1 MTVIAIALLAAPSR
15 MHTAVPISVSIGRV
29 IEAFHPTALCAAPT
43 GSKIA
48 AAMEDGSVRIIDART
63 HATVRVLAQHPQPVW
78 ALAWSPDGQFI
89 ASGDESA
96 RIWIENALT
105 GQKVRE
111 YRNHTK
117 GIEKLSYNQF
127 GTMLISTG
135 RDDQVNIY
143 DLSSPKPK
151 EARHI
156 LGKGMNFY
164 GACFNPQSTR
174 YFTVGML
181 GGGLREY
188 DAVTGNLM
196 HFLTDP
202 NGQGIFDVSFCPA
215 GTREVSAGKDGDA
228 IVWDTKTD
236 SKLGSLKGHQDWVV
250 NTAVSPNGRLAAT
263 GSVDRT
269 VKVWNL
275 ATMQKVADL
284 EGQCAVGSP
293 LCFTGDG
300 STLVTVS
307 DMGYLEFNTVT
318 PAQPFVSAKTVAM
331 KKSRRARRPIQ

>member
-1 MTVIAIALLAAPSR
+1 M
-15 MHTAVPISVSIGRV
+15 
-29 IEAFHPTALCAAPT
+29 
-43 GSKIA
+43 
-48 AAMEDGSVRIIDART
+48 AR
-63 HATVRVLAQHPQPVW
+63 HPQPVW
-78 ALAWSPDGQFI
+78 ALAWSPDGQYL

-105 GQKVRE
+105 GKKVRE

-135 RDDQVNIY
+135 KDDQVNIY

-164 GACFNPQSTR
+164 GATFNPQSTR

-188 DAVTGNLM
+188 DAVTGNLS

-215 GTREVSAGKDGDA
+215 GTREVSAGKDGLA
-228 IVWDTKTD
+228 IVWDAKACTR
-236 SKLGSLKGHQDWVV
+236 LGSLTGHQDWVV
-250 NTAVSPNGRLAAT
+250 NTAISPNGKFAAT
-263 GSVDRT
+263 SSVDRT
-269 VKVWNL
+269 VRVWNL
-275 ATMQKVADL
+275 ATMQKVGELD
-284 EGQCAVGSP
+284 GQCAVGSP

-300 STLVTVS
+300 SELVTVS
-307 DMGYLEFNTVT
+307 DMGYLEFNNVS
-318 PAQPFVSAKTVAM
+318 PAQCMTVAKAVPM
-331 KKSRRARRPIQ
+331 KKWHRRRGATQ